1 MSYHVRI
8 VKPAQ
13 TDIREIYR
21 YIAYDLQNPVAAEN
35 RISLIDKK
43 IMELETIPTRYPLV
57 QDVYLASK
65 GFRVV
70 AAKTHLIF
78 FVIRENSH
86 NEPMRVLVMRVLY
99 CRRDWARILKH
110 DTEQEGDLHC

>member
-1 MSYHVRI
+1 MSYHIRI
-8 VKPAQ
+8 AKPAQ

-21 YIAYDLQNPVAAEN
+21 YIAYDLQNPAAAEN

-57 QDVYLASK
+57 QDMYLASK

-78 FVIRENSH
+78 FVIREDSL
-86 NEPMRVLVMRVLY
+86 NEPRRVLVMRVLY